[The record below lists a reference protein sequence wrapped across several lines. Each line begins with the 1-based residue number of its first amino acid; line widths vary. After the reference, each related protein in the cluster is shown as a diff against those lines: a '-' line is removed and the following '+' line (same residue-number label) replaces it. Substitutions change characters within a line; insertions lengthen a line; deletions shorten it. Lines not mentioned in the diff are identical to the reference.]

1 MATDIKCP
9 GCGHK
14 FPMEEAVS
22 EQYKKDLR
30 EQMLAFNRKKEE
42 EFQKKLD
49 EVYRQSLQ
57 QQHAYEK
64 KLAEEKKN
72 LQATLEESIYKTIAG
87 DFENKLKMLQ
97 ESNRQN
103 EEKLKQARQIELEF
117 LKKEQDLKNREADL
131 EIQLQKKLQEERTLL
146 TEQIRKHEAEKNVL
160 KETEYQLRMRELEK
174 QLEDQKKLAEEMRRK
189 AEQGSMQLQ
198 GEAQELLLE
207 TILKEHFP
215 FDLVEEVGK
224 GVEGADC
231 MQIVRNA
238 AGKECGKIIYESKRA
253 KNWSNAWVGK
263 LKTDM
268 RNKGADMA
276 ILVTQAFPKDMDR
289 FGTREGIWICSYA
302 EVASV
307 ASVLRSAVM
316 CVADA
321 KKSEENKG
329 EKMQMLYAYISGTE
343 FRQQIET
350 IAESFQSL
358 QFSIN
363 KERILMEKMWKEREK
378 QLQKAFINTAHI
390 YGSMKGILGASV
402 TDIPL
407 LEGTEE
413 AIEDDIAH

>member
-49 EVYRQSLQ
+49 EVYRQSQQ

-97 ESNRQN
+97 ESNRQH

-215 FDLVEEVGK
+215 FDVVEEVGK

-253 KNWSNAWVGK
+253 KNWSNAWVSK

>member
-1 MATDIKCP
+1 MATEIKCP

-42 EFQKKLD
+42 EYQKKLE
-49 EVYRQSLQ
+49 EVYRHSQ
-57 QQHAYEK
+57 QQQIAYEK
-64 KLAEEKKN
+64 RMEEEKRA
-72 LQATLEESIYKTIAG
+72 LQNTLEVTIRKSIAA
-87 DFENKLKMLQ
+87 DFENKLRMLQ
-97 ESNRQN
+97 ESNHQN

-117 LKKEQDLKNREADL
+117 LKKEQELKNREADL

-146 TEQIRKHEAEKNVL
+146 TEQIRKHETERTAL
-160 KETEYQLRMRELEK
+160 KENEYQLRMRELEK

-198 GEAQELLLE
+198 GEVQELLLE
-207 TILKEHFP
+207 TILKEQFP
-215 FDLVEEVGK
+215 FDLIEEVGK

-238 AGKECGKIIYESKRA
+238 AGKECGKIIYESKRTR
-253 KNWSNAWVGK
+253 NWSNAWVGK
-263 LKTDM
+263 LKSDM
-268 RNKGADMA
+268 RTKGADMA
-276 ILVTQAFPKDMDR
+276 ILVTQAFPKDMER
-289 FGTREGIWICSYA
+289 FGMRDGIWVCSYA

-307 ASVLRSAVM
+307 AAVLRNAVM

-343 FRQQIET
+343 FRQQIEA
-350 IAESFQSL
+350 IAESFQAL
-358 QFSIN
+358 QYSIAR
-363 KERILMEKMWKEREK
+363 ERIQMEKIWKEREK

-407 LEGTEE
+407 LEGTE
-413 AIEDDIAH
+413 ALEDDLAH

>member
-49 EVYRQSLQ
+49 EVYRQSQQ

-97 ESNRQN
+97 ESNRQH

-413 AIEDDIAH
+413 AIEDDVAH